1 AAITEQRSAPAGDD
15 GPLPEPPKAAAA
27 RAPTSRSR
35 RAEPAPEPEPEPEPE
50 PPPRPSVRI
59 TRGRWRSRGD
69 ERDAVV
75 AAVRQVTDAWLSD
88 DPGQARDDLHEG
100 MVVSR
105 GDDERIEGRDAV
117 LAAWRTASAEAPAT
131 VWIERELGADVVGAS
146 AVVRHAFE
154 LERDAEG
161 TTVTERGHGL
171 WVFTR
176 EGDRWL
182 AAFLMTSVEPPHDR

>member
-1 AAITEQRSAPAGDD
+1 MAKAKKERPPDPDRLVRRSAGDLHTEDDRFEVSSTGGAGRWYVTDTARHDGLGLALVLGPFGTLDEVRAAITEQRSAPAGDD
-15 GPLPEPPKAAAA
+15 GPLPEPPKAAAT
-27 RAPTSRSR
+27 RAPTTRSR
-35 RAEPAPEPEPEPEPE
+35 RAEPVPEPEPE

-105 GDDERIEGRDAV
+105 
-117 LAAWRTASAEAPAT
+117 
-131 VWIERELGADVVGAS
+131 
-146 AVVRHAFE
+146 
-154 LERDAEG
+154 
-161 TTVTERGHGL
+161 
-171 WVFTR
+171 
-176 EGDRWL
+176 
-182 AAFLMTSVEPPHDR
+182 